1 MIEGIVDER
10 LRTLVEVTIKDSNG
24 VFRSLP
30 AIVDTGSQFSLVLP
44 REINSRLGL
53 ELKDSAR
60 LVRAAGSVNQ
70 LAAAYRA
77 EIIWD
82 GYNKEIEVV
91 EMNNPPLIGTELLE
105 GYNINIEMR
114 RAGRVVLEP
123 LAAW

>member
-10 LRTLVEVTIKDSNG
+10 LRTLVEVTIKDGNG

-53 ELKDSAR
+53 EPKDSGR
-60 LVRAAGSVNQ
+60 LVRSAGSVSQ
-70 LAAAYRA
+70 LAPAYRA
-77 EIIWD
+77 EIVWD

-105 GYNINIEMR
+105 GYNINIEMS

-123 LAAW
+123 LTAW